1 MAGFF
6 FLYSVHLVF
15 QLHSRSLPILK
26 EEPGNLGL
34 IWIFHGGGRQ
44 RNSEIGFECF
54 SKWKNLIKTC
64 VLFVCFLF
72 LSMNGRTD
80 ASTRDKP
87 AWRKSATANVNTNPE
102 NALDGRSRFR
112 RMRSRL
118 NAEETDRPLT
128 ISPLAQSNS
137 VRLLFVCIDRSH
149 SKRGH
154 LFNKLL
160 ENCRDPCLFF
170 HNILNVKPG
179 TRWPLYTIVN
189 QKFFWKFSTFG

>member
-1 MAGFF
+1 
-6 FLYSVHLVF
+6 
-15 QLHSRSLPILK
+15 
-26 EEPGNLGL
+26 
-34 IWIFHGGGRQ
+34 
-44 RNSEIGFECF
+44 
-54 SKWKNLIKTC
+54 
-64 VLFVCFLF
+64 
-72 LSMNGRTD
+72 MNGRTD

-154 LFNKLL
+154 LSNKLL

-189 QKFFWKFSTFG
+189 QKFFGKFSTFGWARPQQMKEIDCSTRYKTASLWWMRWKWLRHLLITSKCD